1 MEEKTEALLSSQI
14 TDFKK
19 TVWNEVVGEIG
30 SFLYPT
36 DLRLIDSFSTYSAS
50 MELLKKNEPF
60 FKLTFFFRVF
70 KPNIECPNWYMM
82 PSICLSKGDMELSGL
97 EKQFKGLDKEI
108 TLIRGSEI
116 SDMIKSLIRS
126 HG

>member
-1 MEEKTEALLSSQI
+1 MEEKAEALLSSQI

-60 FKLTFFFRVF
+60 FKLTFFFRAF
-70 KPNIECPNWYMM
+70 KPNSECPNWYMM
-82 PSICLSKGDMELSGL
+82 PSICLSKGEMELSSL
-97 EKQFKGLDKEI
+97 EKQFKGLDKKI